1 MASINQV
8 VFTGRVASDPII
20 TDGQYNLYGSFRLA
34 VSSYFKTANSDKSQE
49 ETFFINCKFSN
60 RIAEIVRNFVSK
72 GSPVGVTGQ
81 LREEFWVDKKT
92 GEQKSALVVRVDNL
106 SLFETKQQREQR
118 ESGAYYQQE
127 PRQRQEVVQLD
138 DAPKQ
143 YAMPRERGT
152 IATYGQP
159 SVRQPQRQPQQP
171 QQPTEKIPD
180 IDLDEIPF

>member
-20 TDGQYNLYGSFRLA
+20 TDGQYGSYGDFRLA
-34 VSSYFKTANSDKSQE
+34 VSSYYRTANSDKSQE
-49 ETFFINCKFSN
+49 ETFFIKCKFSN
-60 RIAEIVRNFVSK
+60 KLVEMVRNFVAK

-81 LREEFWVDKKT
+81 LREEFWADKRT
-92 GEQKSALVVRVDNL
+92 GEQKSAFVVRVDNL
-106 SLFETKQQREQR
+106 SLFETKQQREIR
-118 ESGAYYQQE
+118 ESGAYYQQA
-127 PRQRQEVVQLD
+127 PQQMQEVVQLD
-138 DAPKQ
+138 DATKH
-143 YAMPRERGT
+143 AMPRERGT

-159 SVRQPQRQPQQP
+159 SARQPQPQQP